1 MKKFLITCLAFF
13 IAMPAIATENAKT
26 AEVRTYVEEIG
37 NKIIKIAGEKGSES
51 KKRDKIIIV
60 IDGAIDADWL
70 TRFVLS
76 KNYKT
81 STEAQKERLTKLYR
95 DFMIN
100 TYGPK
105 FKNYNGKKFTVNEV
119 TEQNGFYIAKT
130 EFLPRDSNVPI
141 SVNFRVKERN
151 GKLMILDF
159 IAEGVSL
166 IETQRSEFNSAI
178 AQKGMDQFL
187 DDLAERVKK
196 LKESNSQT

>member
-1 MKKFLITCLAFF
+1 MKKFLITCLVFF
-13 IAMPAIATENAKT
+13 TSTAAIAAENAKT
-26 AEVRTYVEEIG
+26 AEVRIYVEEIG
-37 NKIIKIAGEKGSES
+37 NKIVKIAGEKGSES
-51 KKRDKIIIV
+51 KKRDKIISV
-60 IDGAIDADWL
+60 IDGAIDVDWL
-70 TRFVLS
+70 ARFVLS
-76 KNYKT
+76 RNYKT
-81 STEAQKERLTKLYR
+81 STEAQKESFTKLYR

-119 TEQNGFYIAKT
+119 TEQNSFYIAKA
-130 EFLPRDSNVPI
+130 EFLPRDSNVPV

-187 DDLAERVKK
+187 EDLKERVKQ
-196 LKESNSQT
+196 LKESNSKT

>member
-1 MKKFLITCLAFF
+1 MKKFLITCLIFF
-13 IAMPAIATENAKT
+13 TSTPAIAAENAKT
-26 AEVRTYVEEIG
+26 VEVRTYVEEIG

-51 KKRDKIIIV
+51 KKRDKIISV
-60 IDGAIDADWL
+60 IDSAIDADWL
-70 TRFVLS
+70 AHFVLS

-81 STEAQKERLTKLYR
+81 STEAQKERFTKLYR

-119 TEQNGFYIAKT
+119 IEQNSFYIAKA
-130 EFLPRDSNVPI
+130 EFLSRDGNVPI

-187 DDLAERVKK
+187 EDLAERVRQ
-196 LKESNSQT
+196 LKESNRKT

>member
-1 MKKFLITCLAFF
+1 MKKFLITCLIFF
-13 IAMPAIATENAKT
+13 TSTPAIAAENAKIV
-26 AEVRTYVEEIG
+26 EVRTYVEEIG

-51 KKRDKIIIV
+51 KKREKIISV
-60 IDGAIDADWL
+60 IDSAIDADWL
-70 TRFVLS
+70 AHFVLS

-81 STEAQKERLTKLYR
+81 STEAQKERFTKLYR

-119 TEQNGFYIAKT
+119 TEQNSFYIAKA
-130 EFLPRDSNVPI
+130 EFLSRDGNVPI

-187 DDLAERVKK
+187 EDLAERVKQ
-196 LKESNSQT
+196 LKESNRKT

>member
-1 MKKFLITCLAFF
+1 MKKFLITCLIFF
-13 IAMPAIATENAKT
+13 TFTPAIAAENAKT
-26 AEVRTYVEEIG
+26 VEVRTYVEEIG

-51 KKRDKIIIV
+51 KKRDKIISV
-60 IDGAIDADWL
+60 IDSAIDADWL
-70 TRFVLS
+70 AHFVLS
-76 KNYKT
+76 RNYKT
-81 STEAQKERLTKLYR
+81 STEAQKERFTQLYR

-119 TEQNGFYIAKT
+119 IEQNSFYIAKA
-130 EFLPRDSNVPI
+130 EFLSRDGNVPI

-187 DDLAERVKK
+187 EDLAERVRQ
-196 LKESNSQT
+196 LKESNRKT

>member
-1 MKKFLITCLAFF
+1 MKKFLITCLVFF
-13 IAMPAIATENAKT
+13 IATPAIAVENAKT

-51 KKRDKIIIV
+51 KKRDKIISV
-60 IDGAIDADWL
+60 IDSAIDTDWL
-70 TRFVLS
+70 ARFVLS
-76 KNYKT
+76 RNYKT
-81 STEAQKERLTKLYR
+81 STEAQKERFTKLYR

-119 TEQNGFYIAKT
+119 TEQNGFYIAKA
-130 EFLPRDSNVPI
+130 EFLPRDTNVPI

-178 AQKGMDQFL
+178 GQKGMDQFL
-187 DDLAERVKK
+187 DDLAERVKQ

>member
-1 MKKFLITCLAFF
+1 MVFF
-13 IAMPAIATENAKT
+13 TSMPAAIAAENAK
-26 AEVRTYVEEIG
+26 AVEVRTYVEEIG
-37 NKIIKIAGEKGSES
+37 NKIIKIANEKGSES
-51 KKRDKIIIV
+51 KKRDKIISV

-70 TRFVLS
+70 ARFVLS
-76 KNYKT
+76 RNYKT
-81 STEAQKERLTKLYR
+81 STEAQKESFTKLYR

-119 TEQNGFYIAKT
+119 TEQNSFYIAKA
-130 EFLPRDSNVPI
+130 EFLSRDSNVPI

-187 DDLAERVKK
+187 EDLKERVRK
-196 LKESNSQT
+196 LKESNSQA